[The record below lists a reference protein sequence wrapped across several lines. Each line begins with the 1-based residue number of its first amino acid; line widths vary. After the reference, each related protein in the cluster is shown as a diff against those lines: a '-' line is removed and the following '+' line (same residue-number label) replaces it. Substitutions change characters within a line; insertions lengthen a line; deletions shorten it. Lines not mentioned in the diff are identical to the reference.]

1 MDFTILTEYFVLVV
15 LVACLVV
22 GYIIKHATFLKWIP
36 NGDIPVILAVI
47 GAVMNAIVSGMS
59 VESVVYGAVMG
70 LASTG
75 LHQGFKVFVE
85 GKNKVEEISEEIR
98 ENE

>member
-22 GYIIKHATFLKWIP
+22 GYCIKHASFLKWIP
-36 NGDIPVILAVI
+36 NGDIPVILTVF
-47 GAVMNAIVSGMS
+47 GAVFNPFVSGWTI
-59 VESVVYGAVMG
+59 ESVVFGALTG

-75 LHQGFKVFVE
+75 FHQAFTRFVE
-85 GKNKVEEISEEIR
+85 GQKEQVDE
-98 ENE
+98 